1 VNVFLLVL
9 SAALLPSVDVRP
21 DTVLRVGLA
30 SAATTLQRT
39 TVNFIG
45 AWKGKGYGEDVDT
58 GSSPQPEHLYRP

>member
-1 VNVFLLVL
+1 VNAFLL

-21 DTVLRVGLA
+21 DSVLGVGLA

-45 AWKGKGYGEDVDT
+45 AWKGKRVWEDVDA
-58 GSSPQPEHLYRP
+58 GCSPQPGHLYRP